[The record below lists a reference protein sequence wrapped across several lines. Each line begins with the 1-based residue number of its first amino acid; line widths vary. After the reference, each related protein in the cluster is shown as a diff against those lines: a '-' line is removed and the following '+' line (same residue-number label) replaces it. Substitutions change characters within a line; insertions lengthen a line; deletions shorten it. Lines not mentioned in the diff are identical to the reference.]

1 MFDLPV
7 FGPQT
12 VRTLPDETRRFYR
25 PEEGFS
31 IVSVNRGGG
40 VAATLSKAARFAS
53 CGSAI
58 MIVVK
63 PFLPY

>member
-1 MFDLPV
+1 MLDLPV
-7 FGPQT
+7 FGPKT
-12 VRTLPDETRRFYR
+12 VRILLVETQRVYR

-31 IVSVNRGGG
+31 ILSVNRGGG

-58 MIVVK
+58 IIVVM
-63 PFLPY
+63 PLLPY